1 MIRRSAVVV
10 AALAL
15 LAACGGGSKKA
26 SSSTTTTTTSTSIV
40 PTTAPP
46 PPPTFP
52 LTGLP
57 ATDPTNLKRPALVV
71 KIDNADGNGA
81 GNQARPQIGINQADI
96 VYEEMVEGS
105 VTRLAAVFQSGD
117 SDPVGPVRSARTTD
131 IAVFTP
137 LNRPLYAWSG
147 ANRDFAAIIRAS
159 ALIDVGVDAQPGAY
173 ERRSLH
179 VAPHNLYT
187 STPALFALAPADA
200 APPPP
205 LFQYRAS
212 GEALGAGAAPV
223 GSVHVAF
230 GGGGGSAPA
239 DWSWDP
245 STNTFLRDQKG
256 SPDVDEAGQPVYTQ
270 NVVIEFV
277 GYHDTGYVDPSGAPV
292 PEGDLVGSGECW
304 VLTNGMIVKGTWSK
318 PSTDAITTFVDA
330 TGAPIKLSPGRT
342 WVELPPPGGATVTG

>member
-1 MIRRSAVVV
+1 MIRRSFAVV
-10 AALAL
+10 AALGL
-15 LAACGGGSKKA
+15 LLVACGGGSKKA
-26 SSSTTTTTTSTSIV
+26 ATTSTTTSTSLV
-40 PTTAPP
+40 TTTTL

-71 KIDNADGNGA
+71 KIDNADGAGA
-81 GNQARPQIGINQADI
+81 NNQARPQIGINQADI

-105 VTRLAAVFQSGD
+105 VTRLAAVFQSRD

-147 ANRDFAAIIRAS
+147 ANRDFAAIIRSS
-159 ALIDVGVDAQPGAY
+159 ALIDVGVDAQPGSY

-179 VAPHNLYT
+179 SAPHNLYT
-187 STPALFALAPADA
+187 STSALFALAPADA

-205 LFQYRAS
+205 LFVYRAT
-212 GEALGAGAAPV
+212 GEALGASAAPIA
-223 GSVHVAF
+223 SIHVQF
-230 GGGGGSAPA
+230 GGGAGSAPA
-239 DWSWDP
+239 DWTWDAA
-245 STNTFLRDQKG
+245 SNSFLRNQKG
-256 SPDVDEAGQPVYTQ
+256 TPDIDEAGAQVTTQ
-270 NVVIEFV
+270 NVIIEFV

-304 VLTNGMIVKGTWSK
+304 VLTNGMIVKGTWTK
-318 PSTDAITTFVDA
+318 PSTDAITTYTDA
-330 TGAPIKLSPGRT
+330 AGAPIKLTPGRT
-342 WVELPPPGGATVTG
+342 WVELPPPDGATVTG

>member
-1 MIRRSAVVV
+1 MIRRSLTVLV
-10 AALAL
+10 ALAL

-26 SSSTTTTTTSTSIV
+26 ATTTSTS
-40 PTTAPP
+40 TTIATTTTL

-81 GNQARPQIGINQADI
+81 GNQARPQIGINQADV

-105 VTRLAAVFQSGD
+105 VTRLAAIFQSGD

-137 LNRPLYAWSG
+137 LNNPLFAWSG
-147 ANRDFAAIIRAS
+147 ANRDFAALIRSS
-159 ALIDVGVDAQPGAY
+159 ALIDVGVDALPSAY
-173 ERRSLH
+173 TRRSIH
-179 VAPHNLYT
+179 SAPHNLYS
-187 STPALFALAPADA
+187 STPALFAAAPPDA

-205 LFQYRAS
+205 LFVYRAA

-223 GSVHVAF
+223 GSLHAEF
-230 GGGGGSAPA
+230 GGGAGSAPA
-239 DWSWDP
+239 DWTWDA
-245 STNTFLRDQKG
+245 SSNSFLRVQKG
-256 SPDVDEAGQPVYTQ
+256 SADIDEAGVQINTQ
-270 NVVIEFV
+270 NVIIEFV
-277 GYHDTGYVDPSGAPV
+277 SYHDTGYIDPSGAPV
-292 PEGDLVGSGECW
+292 PEADLVGSGECW

-318 PSTDAITTFVDA
+318 PSTEAITTYTDA
-330 TGAPIKLSPGRT
+330 AGAPIKLTPGRT
-342 WVELPPPGGATVTG
+342 WVELPPIGGATVTG